1 MSDTPALDARQ
12 ITEELLESLR
22 EYATWLRCM
31 DDPYSRVAV
40 ARDLDALTVCFNA
53 WVNGDIHGIEP
64 QHPAAWKRLA
74 EQFGEAVTPL

>member
-1 MSDTPALDARQ
+1 MSDYALQARQ
-12 ITEELLESLR
+12 ITEELIESLK
-22 EYATWLRCM
+22 EYADWLRNM

-40 ARDLDALTVCFNA
+40 ARDLDALAACFNA
-53 WVNGDIHGIEP
+53 WVNGDIDGIEP